1 MNCNFCEDR
10 ADLLKFWKEA
20 GRKVKFS
27 VALVEDAKGGRTTM
41 YGYKLNFCPV
51 CGKEIT
57 KGSERN

>member
-1 MNCNFCEDR
+1 MSCNFCKVR
-10 ADLLKFWKEA
+10 VDLLKFWKEE

-27 VALVEDAKGGRTTM
+27 VALVEDTKGGRSTM

-51 CGKEIT
+51 CGKEIK

>member
-1 MNCNFCEDR
+1 MSCKFCEDKE
-10 ADLLKFWKEA
+10 DSLKFWNES

-27 VALVEDAKGGRTTM
+27 VALVEETKGGRSTM

-51 CGKEIT
+51 CGKEIK